1 MTGSAPTQSIWR
13 RNVPY
18 RNILQ
23 MKKNGITLNTGEKWR
38 SREEY
43 QALKDCRLKSDQNQI
58 QVRGKERFQN
68 SYLWE
73 EEQGEPNS

>member
-1 MTGSAPTQSIWR
+1 M
-13 RNVPY
+13 
-18 RNILQ
+18 
-23 MKKNGITLNTGEKWR
+23 TLNTGEKGK
-38 SREEY
+38 SREQY
-43 QALKDCRLKSDQNQI
+43 QAIKDCRFKSNQNQL